1 MDTAKQTIEIMGEP
15 TMDPDVCR
23 FTVSL
28 PLYSEG
34 SVDCD
39 NADDAQGSPLLEA
52 LFAIDGIRE
61 VLVYGNSLTVAK
73 TTDEEW
79 PSLGKKIGAAIR
91 EQFATGQPLIAAN
104 LKERLPSEMEIRDK
118 VTKLLETEINPYV
131 SSHGGRIDVVDV
143 KGTKVYV
150 SLSGGCQGCASANQ
164 TLKLGVEEIVF
175 GNLPEVTEI
184 VDVTDHSSG
193 VNPYYR

>member
-1 MDTAKQTIEIMGEP
+1 MNTARQTIEIMGEP

-23 FTVSL
+23 FTVSV

-34 SVDCD
+34 SVDCC
-39 NADDAQGSPLLEA
+39 NAEDAKGSPLLEA

-61 VLVYGNSLTVAK
+61 VLVYGDGLTVAK
-73 TTDEEW
+73 SSDEEW
-79 PSLGKKIGAAIR
+79 PSLGKKIGSVIR
-91 EQFATGQPLIAAN
+91 EQIATGQPMIAAN
-104 LKERLPSEMEIRDK
+104 LKERLPSEMEIREK
-118 VTKLLETEINPYV
+118 VTRLLEKEINPYV

-150 SLSGGCQGCASANQ
+150 SLSGGCQGCSSATQ
-164 TLKLGVEEIVF
+164 TLKMGVEEIVF

-184 VDVTDHSSG
+184 IDVTDHSSG
-193 VNPYYR
+193 MNPYYQ